1 MHANN
6 TMKFAFNNSTLMFN
20 GKKIISAIKYIVN
33 NHFVKIEFYNM
44 LMSKS
49 RAPFKTRF
57 LQIAPRLRD
66 CPRG

>member
-6 TMKFAFNNSTLMFN
+6 TMKFSFNNSTLMFN

-57 LQIAPRLRD
+57 L
-66 CPRG
+66 